1 MARAR
6 RTTNKNNIV
15 ILCEG
20 TDTEVNYFEEMRDYV
35 ASDFDSI
42 KIVPIIEEV
51 ISPKN
56 TNRKQRKLKPSA
68 SLQYY
73 EKEEKNIADYNRYKA
88 QPVRYVREVQ
98 LIMQEDGYVEGWA
111 VFDKD
116 TFTHHAEA
124 FELAESIENLHIAF
138 SSYCIEE
145 WFLTHFER
153 NSHPFL
159 ASVCKDLNGKDKGCG
174 TGVVDDCHG
183 TICLGGRLRECGYIP
198 NYSKNKD
205 TIFQNYTLP
214 RLEQCYMNAAWIRT
228 LSSSQAIYER
238 NPYTDVDVL
247 VKRLLGDDREH
258 HWHRLDEPFDFCGS
272 KLIIHRGDEYLI
284 FNNSGSRS
292 FALNGSNGYFCNSDL
307 QICRM
312 LDGGGVVRAGE
323 HCEIEFPCEHE
334 TLLCLKDGYHIH
346 YISLK

>member
-1 MARAR
+1 MARVR
-6 RTTNKNNIV
+6 RTTSKNNIV

-20 TDTEVNYFEEMRDYV
+20 TDTEVNYFKDLRNYVDYR
-35 ASDFDSI
+35 FDEI
-42 KIVPIIEEV
+42 KILPIVEEKV
-51 ISPKN
+51 SHKN
-56 TNRKQRKLKPSA
+56 SNRKQRQLKS
-68 SLQYY
+68 SSHYY
-73 EKEEKNIADYNRYKA
+73 EKEELNNEDYERYRA

-98 LIMQEDGYVEGWA
+98 LIMQEDGYTEGWA

-116 TFTHHAEA
+116 KFTHHAEA
-124 FELAESIENLHIAF
+124 FELAASVDNLHIAF

-153 NSHPFL
+153 NSRAFT
-159 ASVCKDLNGKDKGCG
+159 ASVCKDVSGKDLGCG
-174 TGVVDDCHG
+174 TGVDNDCHG
-183 TICLGGRLRECGYIP
+183 HICLGGYIREHGYIP
-198 NYSKNKD
+198 DYAKNKD
-205 TIFQNYTLP
+205 SIFQNYTLP
-214 RLEQCYMNAAWIRT
+214 RLEHCYVNAAWIRT

-272 KLIIHRGDEYLI
+272 ELIIYRGDEHLI
-284 FNNSGSRS
+284 FNNCGSRS

-323 HCEIEFPCEHE
+323 QCEIEFPCEHE
-334 TLLCLKDGYHIH
+334 TLLCLKDGCHIH